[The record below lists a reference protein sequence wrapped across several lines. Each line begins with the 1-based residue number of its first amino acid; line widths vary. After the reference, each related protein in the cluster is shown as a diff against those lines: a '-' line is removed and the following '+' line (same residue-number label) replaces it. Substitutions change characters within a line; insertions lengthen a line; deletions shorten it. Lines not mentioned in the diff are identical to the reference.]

1 MTSKLV
7 AQFPVGADGPDPVRM
22 LGPDGELV
30 EGAEPSMEVSQVE
43 EAMRLM
49 VLSRAVDDRAVGLQ
63 RQGRLGAYSP
73 VVGQEASVT
82 GSAMALDPDRD
93 WVVPQY
99 RELPAYLHQG
109 LPLERLFLQWTGHVE
124 GGHIPESVR
133 MLPIQISI
141 AAQIPQAAGLAWGLR
156 LQGQDAVVMV
166 YFGEGASSEG
176 DFHEG
181 MGIAGVTRAP
191 VIFFLQNN
199 QYAISTPRHSQSAAP
214 SLAARGPGYGM
225 PGYVVDGNDLFAV
238 HAVTREAVARARAG
252 EGPTLVESQTY
263 RMGPHNTS
271 DNPARYEDPEL
282 RAHWAALDP
291 IDRVERYL
299 VRTAGWQASRRAE
312 LECWA
317 REDVER
323 AHQAAME
330 LGPNQPSFL
339 FDHVYADP
347 PERLLRERGRRLG
360 GD

>member
-1 MTSKLV
+1 MRVL
-7 AQFPVGADGPDPVRM
+7 A
-22 LGPDGELV
+22 PDGALV
-30 EGAEPSMEVSQVE
+30 EGAAPSMETSEIE

-49 VLSRAVDDRAVGLQ
+49 VLSRAVDERAVGLQ

-73 VVGQEASVT
+73 VIGQEASVT
-82 GSAMALDPDRD
+82 GSAMALDPARD

-124 GGHIPESVR
+124 GGHIPDSVR

-156 LQGQDAVVMV
+156 LQGLDAVVVV

-225 PGYVVDGNDLFAV
+225 PGHVVDGNDLLAV
-238 HAVTREAVARARAG
+238 NAVTQAAVARARAG
-252 EGPTLVESQTY
+252 EGPTLIESQTY

-282 RAHWAALDP
+282 RARWAALDP

-299 VRTAGWQASRRAE
+299 VRVAGWDQSRRSE
-312 LECWA
+312 LEGWA
-317 REDVER
+317 REEVER
-323 AHQAAME
+323 AHRVAME
-330 LGPNQPSFL
+330 LGGNRPEYL
-339 FDHVYADP
+339 FEHVYADP

>member
-1 MTSKLV
+1 MTSELA

-22 LGPDGELV
+22 LAPDGELL
-30 EGAEPSMEVSQVE
+30 EGVAPPMEVSEIE

-49 VLSRAVDDRAVGLQ
+49 LLSRAVDQKALGLQ

-82 GSAMALDPDRD
+82 GSAMALDPGRD

-109 LPLERLFLQWTGHVE
+109 LALERLFLQWTGHVE
-124 GGHIPESVR
+124 GGHIPEPVR

-156 LQGQDAVVMV
+156 LQGEDGVVLV

-191 VIFFLQNN
+191 VVFFLQNN
-199 QYAISTPRHSQSAAP
+199 QYAISTPRRSQSAAA

-225 PGYVVDGNDLFAV
+225 PGCVVDGNDLLAV

-252 EGPTLVESQTY
+252 EGPTLIESQTY

-282 RAHWAALDP
+282 RARWAALDP

-299 VRTAGWQASRRAE
+299 VRVAGWDSSRRSD
-312 LECWA
+312 LETWA
-317 REDVER
+317 RGEVER
-323 AHQAAME
+323 AHQAAMA
-330 LGPNQPSFL
+330 LGPNQPAFL
-339 FDHVYADP
+339 FEQVYADP